1 VLRAL
6 GCAGDVGV
14 KGVLDEISDYLN
26 RVVLK
31 IPGLLA
37 G

>member
-1 VLRAL
+1 
-6 GCAGDVGV
+6 VGV